1 MLAAEDDPEGEQ
13 HGVEDALPDVSK
25 KQHPGPVEADG
36 EPLHGD
42 VDERHGD
49 TESEDYPAGAETP
62 RCYAILLSINKTSAR
77 ITEEH
82 LDERRRIRRTRGTF
96 LHSSKCV
103 VGRCWQIKFRVGSW
117 QVLHLNTSG
126 RSGDVSKRQPGQAN
140 SAAASYFLRVAGG
153 QPSSFNPLETKVE
166 KLGRGLPEHQPAA
179 GLCTPPVTEYKQ
191 RINRAK

>member
-49 TESEDYPAGAETP
+49 TESEDYPGGAETP
-62 RCYAILLSINKTSAR
+62 RRYTILLSINKTSAR

-82 LDERRRIRRTRGTF
+82 LDGRRRIDGTREPLCTQANVLLDG
-96 LHSSKCV
+96 
-103 VGRCWQIKFRVGSW
+103 VGRLNLGS
-117 QVLHLNTSG
+117 
-126 RSGDVSKRQPGQAN
+126 D
-140 SAAASYFLRVAGG
+140 
-153 QPSSFNPLETKVE
+153 
-166 KLGRGLPEHQPAA
+166 LGRFY
-179 GLCTPPVTEYKQ
+179 T
-191 RINRAK
+191 